1 MDLSYLPGL
10 ASFGILWILWYI
22 CIIVQ
27 SLLSYGTAYRLTKKG
42 GDNGISLW
50 GWMTLLNLA
59 SAVPG
64 LGIFLWFKYRNIA
77 QNNQYYYE
85 QQYQQPQQ
93 YQQYQQPQQYPP
105 AQYPL
110 RTVCQ
115 NCGGQYNP
123 EHGSCPHCGYQ
134 PPVN

>member
-1 MDLSYLPGL
+1 MNLPYLSGI
-10 ASFGILWILWYI
+10 ASLGILGILWYV

-27 SLLSYGTAYRLTKKG
+27 VFMSYGTAYRLTKKG

-50 GWMTLLNLA
+50 GWMIVLNLA

-64 LGIFLWFKYRNIA
+64 LGIFLWVKNRKTP
-77 QNNQYYYE
+77 QNNQYDYD
-85 QQYQQPQQ
+85 QQYQHPQQ
-93 YQQYQQPQQYPP
+93 YQQHQQPQQYPP

-123 EHGSCPHCGYQ
+123 EQSSCPHCGYQ